1 MAMNPAPPRST
12 VGTDPREDTPED
24 ALLAEAAQSLRARVD
39 PRWVEI
45 SDRVLA
51 KVLTAT
57 RRSHPVRAAARTGP
71 VHVSE
76 QVLIAYL
83 RDAIDGQVPGSALA
97 GVHVEI
103 EGRDTF
109 SGVTIQVLVQ
119 YGRPILPMADRIHE
133 IAAGRLAELL
143 GALAPPVDVRA
154 THVHV
159 SDVTRGDPQTA
170 HR

>member
-1 MAMNPAPPRST
+1 MNSSPPRST
-12 VGTDPREDTPED
+12 AGTDPHEDTPED

-97 GVHVEI
+97 NVHVEI

-109 SGVTIQVLVQ
+109 AGVTIQVLVQ
-119 YGRPILPMADRIHE
+119 YGRPILPIADRIHE
-133 IAAGRLAELL
+133 IVAARLAELL
-143 GALAPPVDVRA
+143 GPLAPPVDVRA

-170 HR
+170 TH